1 MKPRLSH
8 QRIAALTLT
17 EVLVVIA
24 ALVLLAAIL
33 LPILAASKRK
43 SSRVGCVSELNQ
55 IGLSFR
61 MWSEDNFGKY
71 PMQVSATNDGAMESI
86 ATGNVAAC
94 FSVLS
99 NTLDNPAILI
109 CPLDARHFP
118 ATNFGVL
125 DNSNISY
132 FVGLDALSAQP
143 RAVLSGD
150 DNFIVNDA
158 EVRSGV
164 FSLHPGDSLGWS
176 KDRHPGAG
184 NILLVD
190 DSVQQ
195 VSSAGLNSFGGLAT
209 NRLAIP

>member
-1 MKPRLSH
+1 MKPRPANH
-8 QRIAALTLT
+8 KTAALTLT
-17 EVLVVIA
+17 EVLLVIA
-24 ALVLLAAIL
+24 ALALLAAIL
-33 LPILAASKRK
+33 LPALAAAKRK
-43 SSRVGCVSELNQ
+43 SSKIGCVSNLKQ
-55 IGLSFR
+55 VGISYR
-61 MWSEDNFGKY
+61 MWTDDNFGKY

-109 CPLDARHFP
+109 CPLAAKHFS
-118 ATNFGVL
+118 ATNFGIL

-132 FVGLDALSAQP
+132 FVGLDALSTQP

-150 DNFIVNDA
+150 DNFIVNGA
-158 EVRSGV
+158 KVRSGV
-164 FSLHPGDSLGWS
+164 LSLHPGDSLGWS
-176 KDRHPGAG
+176 RDRHPGAG